1 MPIVQLNLTLGVAG
15 QPDRPPNLRGNIMAK
30 KKVIEPEE
38 ISKEEIAEEVEIK
51 EEVAV
56 VSAPPTEVVIQNK
69 AWRIKM
75 GLQEE

>member
-1 MPIVQLNLTLGVAG
+1 
-15 QPDRPPNLRGNIMAK
+15 MAK

-38 ISKEEIAEEVEIK
+38 ISNEEVIEEVETK
-51 EEVAV
+51 EEVIPV
-56 VSAPPTEVVIQNK
+56 VVENTTEVVIQNK

>member
-1 MPIVQLNLTLGVAG
+1 
-15 QPDRPPNLRGNIMAK
+15 MAK

-51 EEVAV
+51 EEVAPV
-56 VSAPPTEVVIQNK
+56 VVKNTTEVVVQNK

-75 GLQEE
+75 GLQEAD

>member
-1 MPIVQLNLTLGVAG
+1 
-15 QPDRPPNLRGNIMAK
+15 MAK

-38 ISKEEIAEEVEIK
+38 ISKEEIAEEFETK

-56 VSAPPTEVVIQNK
+56 ISAAPTEVVVQNK